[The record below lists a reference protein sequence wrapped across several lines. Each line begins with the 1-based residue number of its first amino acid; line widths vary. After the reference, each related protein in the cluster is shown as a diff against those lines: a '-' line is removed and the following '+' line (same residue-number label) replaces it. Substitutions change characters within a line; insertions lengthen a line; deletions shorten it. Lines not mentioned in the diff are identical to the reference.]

1 MERDLYAVLLEI
13 AKLQLKSIELL
24 EEILKEIR
32 EGK

>member
-13 AKLQLKSIELL
+13 AKLQLKNVELL